1 MARRSCPALG
11 NIFPLI
17 GFKGIYMTQTEL
29 EEKILRFL
37 KGEKG
42 FVTDAQISQW
52 KLMQG
57 ISSDLSVDDALD
69 SLKKQGFISLKDN
82 GIIVH

>member
-1 MARRSCPALG
+1 
-11 NIFPLI
+11 
-17 GFKGIYMTQTEL
+17 MTQTEL
-29 EEKILRFL
+29 EEKLLRFL

-69 SLKKQGFISLKDN
+69 SLKKQGF
-82 GIIVH
+82 H